1 MYFVVLYPSISQI
14 IAFDHFQRSS
24 KRGGSQGVTI
34 AKRGHGPTTVDTSNT
49 AFNITDD
56 QCHPKLCACLSTMT
70 YVRWRTW
77 RPSLE
82 NHNHNRLAQPK
93 PSCPNL
99 RPKHE
104 IALANGS
111 TMALVS
117 LERTSRFKP

>member
-1 MYFVVLYPSISQI
+1 MESALLPGCSVVQCSDHLPLVLGRHLNINAMYFVVLYPSISQI

-70 YVRWRTW
+70 YVR
-77 RPSLE
+77 
-82 NHNHNRLAQPK
+82 
-93 PSCPNL
+93 
-99 RPKHE
+99 
-104 IALANGS
+104 
-111 TMALVS
+111 
-117 LERTSRFKP
+117 